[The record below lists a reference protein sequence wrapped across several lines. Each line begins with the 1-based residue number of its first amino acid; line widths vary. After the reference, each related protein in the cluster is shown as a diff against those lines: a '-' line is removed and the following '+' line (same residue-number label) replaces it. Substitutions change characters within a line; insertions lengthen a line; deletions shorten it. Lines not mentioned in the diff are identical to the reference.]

1 MCEKQTKLGD
11 KIVGRHRNIDPYR
24 NIPESP
30 VLRCGIILILQHFSE
45 RMPIFRHL
53 ELLIKTKVILSTV
66 KENDT
71 VRVHYTGTT
80 DDGATFDSSRDR
92 NEPLEFTMGM
102 GQLIPGFEKAV
113 AGMKVGDSTKIRIPA
128 EEAYG
133 EAREEMIVEVER
145 SKFPSDITPEVG
157 MQLQVQQPNGQP
169 MPVAVKA
176 VTETHVTLD
185 ANHPLAGQALNFDI
199 ELVEIVD

>member
-1 MCEKQTKLGD
+1 MD
-11 KIVGRHRNIDPYR
+11 
-24 NIPESP
+24 
-30 VLRCGIILILQHFSE
+30 IILSI
-45 RMPIFRHL
+45 
-53 ELLIKTKVILSTV
+53 V

-80 DDGATFDSSRDR
+80 DDGVTFDSSRER
-92 NEPLEFTMGM
+92 NEPLEFTMGQ

-113 AGMKVGDSTKIRIPA
+113 NGMKVGDSTTVRIPA

-133 EAREEMIVEVER
+133 EVKEEMIVEVER
-145 SKFPSDITPEVG
+145 DRFPQDITPEVG

-169 MPVAVKA
+169 MGVLVKSLN
-176 VTETHVTLD
+176 ETHVTLD

-199 ELVEIVD
+199 ELVEIV